1 MSDTS
6 SPDHSTSTAPD
17 PAPSEGNARPRARV
31 SLAKRLSQAD
41 FQAHA
46 TRLLAEIYPQRHEE
60 VLRRL
65 ETVLD
70 FHRTRLNPRV
80 PEGEPLWSERDQWL
94 ITYGDS
100 LQLEGEA
107 PLATLHDFLASRL
120 DDSLS
125 GVHVLPFFP
134 WSSDDGFSV
143 IHYREVNPVLGDWQ
157 DIRRLSEQRDLMADL
172 VINHCSRESLWFAD
186 YLAGVQPGRDYF
198 IEMDPDTDVSEVVR
212 PRPSALLTPVHTR
225 RGLRHLWA
233 TFSDDQIDLN
243 FANPDVLL
251 EFIGILL
258 YYLEQGAGII
268 RLDAVAFLWKRQGTS
283 CIHLPETHAVVRLLR
298 AIVDHLAPGSLL
310 ITETN
315 VPHAENMSYFGLDR
329 LSQHD
334 LTAIEGS
341 AQADEAHLIYQFTLP
356 PLTLHTLTSGDASA
370 LTQWATSLPS
380 LPSGCSY
387 FNFTASH
394 DGIGVRALEGLLPDH
409 ERDTLVRLVHDFG
422 GYVSMRAN
430 PGRADTPYELNIS
443 YFDALK
449 GTRRGQD
456 PWQIERFIASQT
468 LMLSLQGIPGLYI
481 HSLTATPNHQEGVE
495 RDGHLRAI
503 NRRKWQRDELEALL
517 ASPNTATHEVFHALK
532 RRMALRRNE
541 PCFHPD
547 ADQNVFDV
555 GPDFFVF
562 ERVTHEGRRLLF
574 ALNVTDQPRVLPLP
588 ESWQGVALTDHLCHD
603 KAYDPTMARRP
614 YQAAWLMEQTVR
626 PPAIEVV

>member
-1 MSDTS
+1 MPDTPPPAHS
-6 SPDHSTSTAPD
+6 SALHSLCQP
-17 PAPSEGNARPRARV
+17 
-31 SLAKRLSQAD
+31 LSHDA
-41 FQAHA
+41 FLKHA
-46 TRLLAEIYPQRHEE
+46 QQLLAQLYPERQDE
-60 VLRRL
+60 VLRRM
-65 ETVLD
+65 ETLLD
-70 FHRTRLNPRV
+70 FHRTRLAPRV
-80 PEGEPLWSERDQWL
+80 AAGEALWSERDQWL

-100 LQLEGEA
+100 LQRPDEA
-107 PLATLHDFLASRL
+107 PLATLNDFLTSQL
-120 DDSLS
+120 GECLS

-143 IHYREVNPVLGDWQ
+143 VHYREVNPALGDWQ

-198 IEMDPDTDVSEVVR
+198 IEMDPETDVSAVVR

-243 FANPDVLL
+243 FGNPDVLL

-258 YYLEQGAGII
+258 YYLEQGARMI
-268 RLDAVAFLWKRQGTS
+268 RLDAVAFLWKRLGTS
-283 CIHLPETHAVVRLLR
+283 CIHLEETHAVVRLLR

-329 LSQHD
+329 LSEKN
-334 LTAIEGS
+334 LKAIDGK

-370 LTQWATSLPS
+370 LTTWATSLPK
-380 LPSGCSY
+380 LPAGCSY

-430 PGRADTPYELNIS
+430 PGLADTPYELNIS

-449 GTRRGQD
+449 GTRRGRD

-468 LMLSLQGIPGLYI
+468 LMLSLQGIPGLYL

-532 RRMALRRNE
+532 RRMELRREE

-547 ADQNVFDV
+547 AQQQVFDL

-562 ERVTHEGRRLLF
+562 ERVNHEGRRLLF

-588 ESWQGVALTDHLCHD
+588 EHWQNVPLTDHLCHD
-603 KAYDPTMARRP
+603 KAFDPAMARRP
-614 YQAAWLMEQTVR
+614 YQAAWLMEQSVR